1 MIRGPLALMAYNDT
15 MKRGIVWTVL
25 LSLLGVGGLWSGLS
39 SVQAAT
45 FNSSNFSING
55 NLGDSAAG
63 GQNSTNYQLTS
74 ASGGSIAGNASSG
87 SYKLGQGYIPTLE
100 NSMQVVA
107 QSNGL
112 LAYYAFD
119 EPGGV
124 IAYDDSA
131 NLYNGTFVGTPGRVA
146 GKLNG
151 ALEFTGA
158 TNYVEAG
165 TYSVGGSAM
174 TVSAWMLGSSL
185 SGEARI
191 ASKASGQAESDHD
204 WMLGLGSG
212 AGAEDKLRIRLKT
225 AGVTSTFS
233 TGDLALADST
243 WYHVAF
249 TYDGSNVRV
258 YLNGSEVGSF
268 AKTGTLDQSGL
279 PVRIGSGNDGSGG
292 ASAVWDGLIDEVKVF
307 NRSLSQAELAAE
319 YSANNAGASAGL
331 TLGAVTAGTS
341 RTSNFDVITQTS
353 AGGYTLA
360 ISQNANLTNGGASIP
375 GISGSIAS
383 PVSWNEGTTK
393 GLGFTLYGTN
403 ATALPGIWSSG
414 AAYAALP
421 GSATGFYT
429 RTNYTGG
436 TKDILN
442 MRLRLDT
449 ATSQLSGDYSNSM
462 TITGTMVP

>member
-1 MIRGPLALMAYNDT
+1 MAYNDS
-15 MKRGIVWTVL
+15 MKRGIVWAVL

-39 SVQAAT
+39 SVRAAT

-74 ASGGSIAGNASSG
+74 AAGESIAGTASSG
-87 SYKLGQGYIPTLE
+87 SYKLGQGYLPTLE
-100 NSMQVVA
+100 NSMQVVT
-107 QSNGL
+107 QPNGL
-112 LAYYAFD
+112 VAYYAFD
-119 EPGGV
+119 ESGGTV
-124 IAYDDSA
+124 SYDDSA
-131 NLYNGTFVGTPGRVA
+131 NNHNGRFVGTPGRVA

-158 TNYVEAG
+158 TNYVDAG
-165 TYSVGGSAM
+165 TYSVSGSAM
-174 TVSAWMLGSSL
+174 TVSAWVQGSPL

-191 ASKASGQAESDHD
+191 AAKSSGQAESDHD
-204 WMLGLGSG
+204 WMFGMGSG
-212 AGAEDKLRIRLKT
+212 AGATETLRVRLKT
-225 AGVTSTFS
+225 DGTT
-233 TGDLALADST
+233 TTHMTNTLALTNNT

-249 TYDGSNVRV
+249 TYDGSNIRV
-258 YLNGSEVGSF
+258 YLNGNEVGSF
-268 AKTGTLDQSGL
+268 AKTGTLDQSSL
-279 PVRIGSGNDGSGG
+279 PVRIGSGDDGSGG
-292 ASAVWDGLIDEVKVF
+292 PAAVWDGMIDEVKVYS
-307 NRSLSQAELAAE
+307 RSLSQAELVAE
-319 YSANNAGASAGL
+319 YNANNAGASAGL

-341 RTSNFDVITQTS
+341 RTSDFDVITQTS

-360 ISQNANLTNGGASIP
+360 INQNANLTNGGATIP
-375 GISGSIAS
+375 GVSGSIAS
-383 PVSWNEGTTK
+383 PVTWNEGSTK

-403 ATALPGIWSSG
+403 ATAIPGTWGSG
-414 AAYAALP
+414 GAYAALP

-436 TKDILN
+436 TKDTLN

-449 ATSQLSGDYSNSM
+449 TASQAVGDYTNRM